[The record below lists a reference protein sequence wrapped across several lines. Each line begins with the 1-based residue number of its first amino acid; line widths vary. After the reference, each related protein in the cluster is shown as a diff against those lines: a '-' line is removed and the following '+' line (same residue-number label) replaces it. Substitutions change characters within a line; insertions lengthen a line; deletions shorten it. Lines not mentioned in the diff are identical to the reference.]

1 MPQLQLNQGPQDAL
15 LYDNT
20 RSYFTNVGYVRTS
33 NFQVEYRDVA
43 SQNSAQLGSTVQYVI
58 PKAADLLGPVDLCV
72 DIKPPDAPGISDSPA
87 IAAGQR
93 AYAQWVDELGFAMI
107 EKVTFS
113 VGSNDIETLTGEQLQ
128 LRNELMTSDEQRL
141 GFEHV
146 QKTGRR
152 AFSNRAATITVG
164 TVKVNNANDIAVA
177 GTAVAFNTS
186 TLLTTG
192 DARNGLRPGDTLQ
205 SSTGVYFGTVQS
217 VDFSA
222 GAAGTITLTS
232 EGAATTADHED
243 VLTVKRCSTVACE
256 RPGDNQVI
264 TDASFQKEVNKDYT
278 RLISYT
284 SYDDA
289 ACGTNGGTPMKSGR
303 RKLIIPLSLFF
314 TKHVS
319 QYFPLAAV
327 AGCNDV
333 RISIKFRT
341 EKELVQIMGVGA
353 TCTLTEANL
362 WTNDALEASECKLRC
377 HYVHV
382 TGPEATTLMNKEH
395 VRLLKLWQHQHRNF
409 DAVSSKLDMDLS
421 FLHPCTTLLITIRRT
436 DDMNSD
442 VTTGTA
448 DAAQKGFFFYHGDGT
463 NPNYDRALKQ
473 NGETASKSSVGTVK
487 VDSIQLTLNGQ
498 ERHPG
503 LDKGIPTDYLQ
514 SRLLPMLHSN
524 SNSVQKQLKAMS
536 STAYTATQLGGGDV
550 ADSNAQLYEL
560 QGSKNIFVY
569 PFSLNPEGSN
579 PSGAVNFSKVSHAK
593 LTLHLD
599 IPESTNTTSP
609 MSSTM
614 QAAGMGGDKFRVDVY
629 ALYYNW
635 LQIKDGRALLSF
647 A

>member
-1 MPQLQLNQGPQDAL
+1 MN
-15 LYDNT
+15 
-20 RSYFTNVGYVRTS
+20 
-33 NFQVEYRDVA
+33 
-43 SQNSAQLGSTVQYVI
+43 NSA
-58 PKAADLLGPVDLCV
+58 
-72 DIKPPDAPGISDSPA
+72 
-87 IAAGQR
+87 
-93 AYAQWVDELGFAMI
+93 
-107 EKVTFS
+107 
-113 VGSNDIETLTGEQLQ
+113 N
-128 LRNELMTSDEQRL
+128 
-141 GFEHV
+141 
-146 QKTGRR
+146 
-152 AFSNRAATITVG
+152 
-164 TVKVNNANDIAVA
+164 IAV
-177 GTAVAFNTS
+177 GGKVVAFDTS
-186 TLLTTG
+186 TLVTTG
-192 DARNGLRPGDTLQ
+192 DARNGLRPGDTLHLPT
-205 SSTGVYFGTVQS
+205 TGAYFGTVQS
-217 VDFSA
+217 VDFTSDV
-222 GAAGTITLTS
+222 AGTITLTA
-232 EGAATTADHED
+232 EGAAVIASHTN
-243 VLTVKRCSTVACE
+243 VLTVKRCSTAACE

-284 SYDDA
+284 AFDDA

-333 RISIKFRT
+333 RISVKFRT
-341 EKELVQIMGVGA
+341 EKELVQIMDIGA
-353 TCTLTEANL
+353 NCTITESNL
-362 WTNDALEASECKLRC
+362 WTSDVLEPSECKLRC

-382 TGPEATTLMNKEH
+382 TGPEATQLMNKEH

-409 DAVSSKLDMDLS
+409 DTVSSKLEMDLS

-436 DDMNSD
+436 NDMNSD
-442 VTTGTA
+442 VVTKSA

-463 NPNYDRALKQ
+463 NPNYDRALEQ
-473 NGETASKSSVGTVK
+473 NGETAAKSSVGTVK
-487 VDSIQLTLNGQ
+487 VSSIQLTLNGQ

-599 IPESTNTTSP
+599 IPASSTSTSP
-609 MSSTM
+609 MGTPM
-614 QAAGMGGDKFRVDVY
+614 QAAALGGDDYRVDVY